1 MTKFNPVEKA
11 KELYKRPEYK
21 YKGFRIALNELDTAY
36 RTAYKGY
43 QERANKLMTDYQGQ
57 PPTSLIDE
65 NIKALRADISIMTD
79 TFLRS
84 IDTEYNRLYSDCEQ
98 KWNVMNTDI
107 TNSNISEFGNM
118 VKLATDKELLNLI
131 RNDNNIEPYKIR
143 VLEQEIE
150 ARHNAELRTA
160 VLSLTARKGKE
171 LEEINQYYR
180 AYETIS
186 GIKRIGEISDRNYN
200 YITSLHEQ
208 ADRLGM

>member
-11 KELYKRPEYK
+11 KELYKNPTYK
-21 YKGFRIALNELDTAY
+21 YKGFRTALNELDTAY

-43 QERANKLMTDYQGQ
+43 QERANKLNNDYQGQ
-57 PPTSLIDE
+57 PPTSLIEE

-79 TFLRS
+79 TFLQS
-84 IDTEYNRLYSDCEQ
+84 IDKEYNRLYSECENR
-98 KWNVMNTDI
+98 WNVMNTDI
-107 TNSNISEFGNM
+107 TSSNISEFDNM
-118 VKLATDKELLNLI
+118 VKLATDKEILKLI
-131 RNDNNIEPYKIR
+131 RNTENLEPYKIR
-143 VLEQEIE
+143 VLEREIE

-160 VLSLTARKGKE
+160 IMPLTAKKGQE

-200 YITSLHEQ
+200 YITALHEK
-208 ADRLGM
+208 ADKLGM